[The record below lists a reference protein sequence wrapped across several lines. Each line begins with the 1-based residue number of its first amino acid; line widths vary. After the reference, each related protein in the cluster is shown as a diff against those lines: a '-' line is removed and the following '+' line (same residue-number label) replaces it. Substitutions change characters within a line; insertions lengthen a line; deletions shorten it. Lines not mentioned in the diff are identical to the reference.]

1 MIPPVE
7 VPHHLQ
13 KLHVTAADALVRH
26 IRPYPAPVRPLPAED
41 IQHAERWRKLEP
53 ENGIRPDQPPGKG
66 AEIVALND
74 PPGILGLSL
83 HPAVK
88 LRLGRDI
95 PGVPPVDL
103 VDVDQGQS
111 AVAAFSL
118 GYTLLTLV
126 VASLAVY
133 VFPVMSRFTMS
144 AWECFRLALLMVF
157 RHLPFTVVLLRMQ
170 IASICLVVLIP
181 APMLF
186 IIPGACCYG
195 QSFLMER
202 LLKKYMAKPQTEEEA
217 EKWYYK

>member
-1 MIPPVE
+1 MNQAGNVIIATLLWLVGCLPI
-7 VPHHLQ
+7 
-13 KLHVTAADALVRH
+13 VTIGTSTIALYYTTVKS
-26 IRPYPAPVRPLPAED
+26 IRRGEGYVSREFFSAYRRNL
-41 IQHAERWRKLEP
+41 K
-53 ENGIRPDQPPGKG
+53 NGIPMT
-66 AEIVALND
+66 IVFLLLA
-74 PPGILGLSL
+74 
-83 HPAVK
+83 AV
-88 LRLGRDI
+88 LVIDRLY
-95 PGVPPVDL
+95 
-103 VDVDQGQS
+103 VDQGQS